1 MNPLTIS
8 NANCRNCYKCFRNCL
23 LKSIKIKNEQAEMG
37 NDTCIYC
44 GQCLTSCP
52 QGAIKFES
60 DFKLV
65 KRAIAEGKK
74 VIVSLAPSFVG
85 AFDVL
90 EAGQIVTALKN
101 LGFDIVEET
110 AIGAEVVKKLYKEYI
125 KNNKKENIITTSCP
139 SANSLIE
146 IYYPSMIKYMLPIV
160 SPMIAHGKLLK
171 KIYGSDTFVV
181 FIGPC
186 ISKNIEARDF
196 QHETTI
202 DAVLTFDELK
212 AWFEEE
218 NIDLQSLSSNGF
230 DSKSYKT
237 GSSFPLNGSIIK
249 NLLEEDNF
257 SYESINVSGINE
269 CKEVLES
276 IEKGELS
283 NVCLE
288 INICKGG
295 CIAGPGMPKNSGSYY
310 ARKKKVKD
318 YATQKEVL
326 AHDKQLDLPK
336 EMNFKKLFFDK
347 SIQTVTASEDEIQ
360 AILKKMGK
368 YKKEDELNCGSCGY
382 DTCREKAQAI
392 FEGKAEHNICLPYM
406 RNRSE
411 SLANITFEYTPNV
424 IFVLSDEL
432 KVLEFNPSAE
442 RIFKVKADYIKG
454 KPVSMLIDDSDF
466 SEVIKNKGNILAKKI
481 AYPDYGVVL
490 LQNILYLNDQNVLLV
505 IMSNNTMEEKQ
516 KEELKKVKEN
526 AVKAAQNV
534 IDKQMRV
541 AQEIASLLGETT
553 AETKTTLTKLKMI
566 ALTEDG
572 DLK

>member
-1 MNPLTIS
+1 MDCLTIS

-23 LKSIKIKNEQAEMG
+23 VKSIKIKNEQAEMV
-37 NDTCIYC
+37 NKTCIYC

-60 DFKLV
+60 DLNLV
-65 KRAIAEGKK
+65 KRAMNEGKK
-74 VIVSLAPSFVG
+74 VVVSIAPSFVG

-90 EAGQIVTALKN
+90 EAGQVVTALKN

-110 AIGAEVVKKLYKEYI
+110 AIGAEVVKNLYKESI
-125 KNNKKENIITTSCP
+125 NKKNRKNIITTCCP

-146 IYYPSMIKYMLPIV
+146 IYYPSMLKYMLPVV
-160 SPMIAHGKLLK
+160 SPMIAHGKILK
-171 KIYGSDTFVV
+171 RSYGSDVFVV

-196 QHETTI
+196 QHDTAV
-202 DAVLTFDELK
+202 DAVLTFNELK
-212 AWFEEE
+212 TWIKEE
-218 NIDLQSLSSNGF
+218 NIDIQSLSNSNF
-230 DSKSYKT
+230 DNKSYKA
-237 GSSFPLNGSIIK
+237 GSSFPLNGSIIE
-249 NLLEEDNF
+249 NLFKEDKH
-257 SYESINVSGINE
+257 SYELINVSGINE
-269 CKEVLES
+269 CKEILES

-295 CIAGPGMPKNSGSYY
+295 CIAGPGMPKDSGSYY
-310 ARKKKVKD
+310 SRKKKVRD

-326 AHDKQLDLPK
+326 AQEDYFHLPK
-336 EMNFKKLFFDK
+336 EMNLKKLFFDK
-347 SIQTVTASEDEIQ
+347 SIKTIKASEEEIEV
-360 AILKKMGK
+360 ILNKMGK

-382 DTCREKAQAI
+382 DTCREKAQGI

-424 IFVLSDEL
+424 IFVLSGEL

-454 KPVSMLIDDSDF
+454 KPISMLIDDSDF
-466 SEVIKNKGNILAKKI
+466 GQVIKTKGNILGKRI
-481 AYPDYGVVL
+481 SYLDYGVVL
-490 LQNILYLNDQNVLLV
+490 FQNILYLDDQNVLLV

-526 AVKAAQNV
+526 AVRAAQNV
-534 IDKQMRV
+534 INKQMRV

-566 ALTEDG
+566 ALAEDG

>member
-1 MNPLTIS
+1 MV
-8 NANCRNCYKCFRNCL
+8 
-23 LKSIKIKNEQAEMG
+23 
-37 NDTCIYC
+37 NDTCIHC

-52 QGAIKFES
+52 QGAINFES
-60 DFKLV
+60 DLRLV
-65 KRAIAEGKK
+65 KEAIEEDKK
-74 VIVSLAPSFVG
+74 VIVSLAPSFIG

-90 EAGQIVTALKN
+90 KAGQIVTALKM

-110 AIGAEVVKKLYKEYI
+110 AVGADVVKKLYKEYI
-125 KNNKKENIITTSCP
+125 IKEKKENIITTCCP

-160 SPMIAHGKLLK
+160 SPMIAHGKILK
-171 KIYGSDTFVV
+171 RIYGRDTFVV

-196 QHETTI
+196 QHDMAV
-202 DAVLTFDELK
+202 DAVLTYDELVK
-212 AWFEEE
+212 WFEKEDIDLKSLDSNSFDRKSYETGSAFPVTGNVIKNIFEEE
-218 NIDLQSLSSNGF
+218 
-230 DSKSYKT
+230 DST
-237 GSSFPLNGSIIK
+237 
-249 NLLEEDNF
+249 
-257 SYESINVSGINE
+257 YELINVTGINE
-269 CKEVLES
+269 CREVLES
-276 IEKGELS
+276 VEKGELS

-288 INICKGG
+288 LNTCKGG
-295 CIAGPGMPKNSGSYY
+295 CIGGPGTPKNAKSYY
-310 ARKKKVKD
+310 AREKKAKN
-318 YATQKEVL
+318 YIGQKEKIT
-326 AHDKQLDLPK
+326 DNKFLDCP
-336 EMNFKKLFFDK
+336 MDINFTKLFFDK
-347 SIQTVTASEDEIQ
+347 SIEKPLASEAEIES
-360 AILKKMGK
+360 ILKKMGK
-368 YKKEDELNCGSCGY
+368 YNKEDELNCGSCGY

-406 RNRSE
+406 RNKSE

-424 IFVLSDEL
+424 IFVLNDEL
-432 KVLEFNPSAE
+432 RVLEFNPSAE
-442 RIFKVKADYIKG
+442 RVFKVQADYIKG
-454 KPVSMLIDDSDF
+454 KPISMIIDDSDF
-466 SEVIKNKGNILAKKI
+466 IEVIGNKGNILAKKI
-481 AYPDYGVVL
+481 SYTDYGVVL
-490 LQNILYLNDQNVLLV
+490 LQNILYLSDQNVLLV
-505 IMSNNTMEEKQ
+505 IMSNITNEEKH